1 MKINNIE
8 MVQGKNKDIKIE
20 DVENSKKNKL
30 TTLTIV

>member
-8 MVQGKNKDIKIE
+8 MVQGKTKDIKIE